1 MISATAG
8 GSSRLVNIFRDHTV
22 FEISKQFVILHLSV
36 SSDMLLSARIS
47 DNIDNEYSEFLD
59 PSLSI
64 LYQLYNTL
72 ESHLI

>member
-47 DNIDNEYSEFLD
+47 DNIDKNIVNSLTHHS
-59 PSLSI
+59 PSYI
-64 LYQLYNTL
+64 NFITL
-72 ESHLI
+72 LNHT